1 MMTGVA
7 SPRLRSSRST
17 SMPSRCGSPRSS
29 STRSKCE
36 DCKAAPAL
44 LPSRIQSTA
53 KDDWRSA
60 VCRPC
65 PIISSSS
72 TSNTRMPGNIQL
84 RSEAATSCLSP
95 NRQCIEEPG
104 RRSQG
109 YDHGSAGE
117 VGQAEVRGLLEV
129 LLFRILVLIVQY
141 FDGHTRQISG
151 LLGFALPPF
160 QREIMVGIG
169 AAVEHGDD
177 QLVVLL
183 IVVDSAEVICTYGL
197 GEHGCGSSGHQTKHG
212 ASVRHRCICINSCI
226 GTMLWFRCSMTH
238 KEPKTIRQTIRTP
251 KARASTLFS
260 LSGAVVMC
268 RKKMRW
274 MPIWA
279 TASTSSAKASP
290 GP

>member
-29 STRSKCE
+29 NTRSNSPV
-36 DCKAAPAL
+36 CKAEPAL

-53 KDDWRSA
+53 KEAWRSA

-65 PIISSSS
+65 AIISSSS
-72 TSNTRMPGNIQL
+72 TSSTRMPG
-84 RSEAATSCLSP
+84 SCLSP
-95 NRQCIEEPG
+95 NRQCVEEPG
-104 RRSQG
+104 RGSQG
-109 YDHGSAGE
+109 HEHGSAGQ

-129 LLFRILVLIVQY
+129 LLLRILVLIVQY
-141 FDGHTRQISG
+141 FDGHTRQIAG

-169 AAVEHGDD
+169 AAVKHGDD
-177 QLVVLL
+177 QLVVLFV
-183 IVVDSAEVICTYGL
+183 VVDSAEVIRTYGL
-197 GEHGCGSSGHQTKHG
+197 GEHECGSSGHPTKLG
-212 ASVRHRCICINSCI
+212 ASVHHRCICINSCI
-226 GTMLWFRCSMTH
+226 GTMLWFRCSMTQR
-238 KEPKTIRQTIRTP
+238 EPKTIRQTIRTP

-279 TASTSSAKASP
+279 TASTSSAKARP